1 MNKDP
6 LPLGVVL
13 VATALSAGL
22 VAIFFWV
29 PTEEFQGV
37 VQRIF
42 YIHAPSAWVAY
53 LAFAVVLIGSVA
65 YLRTSDARWDLVAHA
80 SAEVGVMFTGL
91 ALATGML
98 WGRPVWGAF
107 WVWDPRLT
115 LTLVLFA
122 IYVGYLAFRSTAT
135 DPARGAR
142 VGAVIGISGFVAVPL
157 IHFSVD
163 WWRGQHPGRT
173 VFRPEDGPALPGRML
188 ITVGMMALIFTAL
201 YAILLVVRVR
211 LLRLEDDVARLEADL
226 IPDAL

>member
-1 MNKDP
+1 MKKDP
-6 LPLGVVL
+6 LLLGVIL
-13 VATALSAGL
+13 VAAALGAGL

-65 YLRTSDARWDLVAHA
+65 YLRTADTRWDLVAHA
-80 SAEVGVMFTGL
+80 SAEVGVVFTGL

-98 WGRPVWGAF
+98 WGRPIWGAF

-115 LTLVLFA
+115 LTLVLFT
-122 IYVGYLAFRSTAT
+122 IYIGYLAFRATAT
-135 DPARGAR
+135 DPTRGAR
-142 VGAVIGISGFVAVPL
+142 VGAVIGITGFVAVPL

-173 VFRPEDGPALPGRML
+173 VFRPEDGPALPTEML
-188 ITVGMMALIFTAL
+188 TTVLLMALVFTAL
-201 YAILLVVRVR
+201 YALLLVIGVR
-211 LLRLEDDVARLEADL
+211 LLRVEEELARLEVFS
-226 IPDAL
+226 ALDTV